1 MKLKFLGAA
10 RTVTGSFFLVEA
22 EKVSFA
28 VDCGM
33 FQGSESVEERN
44 FLKFPVNPETIDFLF
59 LTHAH
64 IDHSGLIPKLYK
76 AGFRGKIYCSTAT
89 KDFCAIMLPDSAHI
103 QEFEARKENVV
114 LNKDRKPLIEP
125 VYSVEDAAECLGQF
139 EVLNLDQIYS
149 LENGVNV
156 RFREAGHILGSCIA
170 EIWVEENNKKT
181 KFVFSGDLGQLNQP
195 FVKDPAIIEEA
206 DYLVMESTYG
216 DRLHPELADRAEML
230 KKIID
235 ETMKQGGN
243 LIIPSF
249 AVERTQDVLYDLNLL
264 HSQKRLDPGIKVYLD
279 SPLAINAT
287 EIFKRNLDFYDQEVT
302 QLIEKGKDPLKLPNL
317 EYSRTKAESM
327 KLNKIKSK
335 AIIISASGMCDA
347 GRILH
352 HLKHNLSRPESTI
365 LFVGFQAE
373 ETRGRQIL
381 SGEEYVELFG
391 NKVAVRA
398 SIEEIP
404 TYSAHADQ
412 RALINW
418 VQNYKSKPKKI
429 FLVHGEE
436 KAQQVLADLIQ
447 EELKI
452 ATVIPDWQDEIELNP
467 FE

>member
-1 MKLKFLGAA
+1 
-10 RTVTGSFFLVEA
+10 
-22 EKVSFA
+22 
-28 VDCGM
+28 
-33 FQGSESVEERN
+33 
-44 FLKFPVNPETIDFLF
+44 
-59 LTHAH
+59 
-64 IDHSGLIPKLYK
+64 
-76 AGFRGKIYCSTAT
+76 
-89 KDFCAIMLPDSAHI
+89 
-103 QEFEARKENVV
+103 
-114 LNKDRKPLIEP
+114 
-125 VYSVEDAAECLGQF
+125 
-139 EVLNLDQIYS
+139 
-149 LENGVNV
+149 
-156 RFREAGHILGSCIA
+156 
-170 EIWVEENNKKT
+170 
-181 KFVFSGDLGQLNQP
+181 
-195 FVKDPAIIEEA
+195 
-206 DYLVMESTYG
+206 
-216 DRLHPELADRAEML
+216 
-230 KKIID
+230 
-235 ETMKQGGN
+235 
-243 LIIPSF
+243 
-249 AVERTQDVLYDLNLL
+249 
-264 HSQKRLDPGIKVYLD
+264 
-279 SPLAINAT
+279 
-287 EIFKRNLDFYDQEVT
+287 
-302 QLIEKGKDPLKLPNL
+302 LPNL